1 MYMYLLVLIRSARI
15 DRTESA
21 KFESGIRRTVLGG
34 AQPRRW
40 ARTRTTGR
48 GRAGQCLL
56 SLQELTVGAAAGC
69 PAHQVVMAATTAI
82 HVANNAV
89 HEQTV
94 PGGVRVG
101 WQMVVAGDG
110 MDIEV
115 SVYFLADD
123 KSEAEVRAA
132 ERVAEQSG
140 SFMTPSPGKLVFVLD
155 NSYSMFNEKDVAI
168 TIMLPGAAAATNDGA
183 SAVQVASVESPAAP
197 ISDAAST
204 YTLYYWA
211 GFAGR
216 AEAPILL
223 LEDLG
228 VKYTLNRD
236 VKEFLY
242 KGGNQSNPCFACPVL
257 VDTGFALSQTTAIME
272 YLGRRHGC
280 LPAEPREQAST
291 LQLACTAA
299 DVWSEAY
306 AARKSSDTAAQTTF
320 RSKRLAQ
327 WLVHLSS
334 VLCHPPSS
342 LYFGGAHPS
351 YADFALLNAFRACE
365 FMFGAE
371 CKSSYP
377 DAVAQWLNRMLERP
391 AIAAFLSS
399 ERCEPVLYADV
410 AAS

>member
-1 MYMYLLVLIRSARI
+1 VP
-15 DRTESA
+15 
-21 KFESGIRRTVLGG
+21 G
-34 AQPRRW
+34 P
-40 ARTRTTGR
+40 
-48 GRAGQCLL
+48 
-56 SLQELTVGAAAGC
+56 
-69 PAHQVVMAATTAI
+69 VVMASTTAI
-82 HVANNAV
+82 HVANNV
-89 HEQTV
+89 LHEQPV

-101 WQMVVAGDG
+101 WQIAVVGDG

-115 SVYFLADD
+115 GVYFLAED
-123 KSEAEVRAA
+123 KSEAEVRGS

-155 NSYSMFNEKDVAI
+155 NSYSMFNEKDVEL
-168 TIMLPGAAAATNDGA
+168 TVMLPGAAADHQKASDDGA
-183 SAVQVASVESPAAP
+183 SPSAAASAESPQPPPSGAT
-197 ISDAAST
+197 SG

-211 GFAGR
+211 GFTGR

-228 VKYTLNRD
+228 VKYMLDRD
-236 VKEFLY
+236 VKSFLY

-257 VDTGFALSQTTAIME
+257 VDNGFALSQTTAIME
-272 YLGRRHGC
+272 YLGRRHGR

-299 DVWSEAY
+299 DIWSEAY
-306 AARKSSDTAAQTTF
+306 AARKSNDAATQTTF

-327 WLVHLSS
+327 WLAHLST
-334 VLCHPPSS
+334 VLCHPPSP

-365 FMFGAE
+365 FMFGAG
-371 CKSSYP
+371 CASAYP
-377 DAVAQWLNRMLERP
+377 AAVAEWLDRMLKRP